1 MTDNAGGKKTNVT
14 QLCMHVEDRERALA
28 FLAQLATEDSDLRN
42 QLHGPKFEED
52 QRIDVKRVLAEW
64 GIFIPLENVPHD
76 IELPPAD
83 DLRQYLEH
91 FSENANPFAHYV
103 FVMFLALSQPNP

>member
-1 MTDNAGGKKTNVT
+1 MTNGPREKRTTVS
-14 QLCMHVEDRERALA
+14 QLCIHEDDRGRALA

-42 QLHGPKFEED
+42 QLHGPKFEEE
-52 QRIDVKRVLAEW
+52 QRVEVKRVLAEW

-83 DLRQYLEH
+83 EVKPFLEH
-91 FSENANPFAHYV
+91 FSEHANPFAHFV
-103 FVMFLALSQPNP
+103 FVVFLPLSQPNP